1 MGAERRVDGAA
12 GEPVAQEAPATLY
25 ERLGVDLHAP
35 DERIRAAYIRLAKQT
50 HPDRHRGGDWLSA
63 QRRFQRIQEAY
74 EVLMDP
80 ERRSAYDLQLLHLM
94 DAEEYVDRFHELVL
108 TVNGLGLAAPRG
120 GRRAWHDT
128 ELDSD
133 SDTGGAAGGP
143 DAPRGAPAPAPQQQK
158 QRQRGAP
165 PP

>member
-80 ERRSAYDLQLLHLM
+80 ERRSALRPAAAAPHGRRGACSNRPRRQTVARCRRPRAPAPAGPQGKRRSARRGPPAAPTAQRPPLLRCRPTLQ
-94 DAEEYVDRFHELVL
+94 EYVDRFH
-108 TVNGLGLAAPRG
+108 
-120 GRRAWHDT
+120 
-128 ELDSD
+128 
-133 SDTGGAAGGP
+133 
-143 DAPRGAPAPAPQQQK
+143 
-158 QRQRGAP
+158 
-165 PP
+165 